1 VQIFYTINGK
11 TEPEKPDE
19 YKCINSFDCV
29 WKINQTFLW
38 SKDAKHLINNIIY
51 YYPLTSTNSFEIAR
65 NDDLTQNNVCFEIEY
80 WASFERD
87 LEIKVYYNAIND
99 RVKDMILSIKP
110 ETDETNQEFQKTRF
124 CLRELIA
131 LTAKKFIISIIVE
144 QFEYR
149 TGIHNFALKIDDRSI
164 ESRAEKWDFSHIKPK
179 FLSRM
184 TKPEVDLDI
193 WGLEWPQL
201 NPSEPK
207 RFFNKKDDCVQFKGI

>member
-1 VQIFYTINGK
+1 MQIFYTINGK

-19 YKCINSFDCV
+19 YKCINLFDCV

-38 SKDAKHLINNIIY
+38 SKDAKHLTNNITY

-65 NDDLTQNNVCFEIEY
+65 NDNLAENNLCLEIEY
-80 WASFERD
+80 WTSFERE

-110 ETDETNQEFQKTRF
+110 ETSKTNQEFQKTRF

-131 LTAKKFIISIIVE
+131 LTAKKYIISISVQ

-149 TGIHNFALKIDDRSI
+149 TGINDFALKIDDQSF
-164 ESRAEKWDFSHIKPK
+164 ESKNDKWDFSNIKPK

-184 TKPEVDLDI
+184 IKPEMEPDI
-193 WGLEWPQL
+193 WDHEWPQL
-201 NPSEPK
+201 YPEPK
-207 RFFNKKDDCVQFKGI
+207 RFFKKKDDCVQFTGI